1 MYCVRALAELATP
14 SDSVVLIV
22 RATTFAV
29 AVLCV
34 DTVLVINEA
43 AVVDP
48 ASLGI
53 VDKML
58 K

>member
-1 MYCVRALAELATP
+1 VALN
-14 SDSVVLIV
+14 V

-29 AVLCV
+29 VVLCV